1 MPGSELDVSS
11 GLNPT
16 TRAKRALKNI
26 AKPLGL
32 RLGVFTQHPPVQLR
46 PPIAPQLATTTGRG
60 TTPAPLVSIVTPS
73 FNQRRFLEATV
84 ESVLSQTYP
93 NLEYIVMD
101 GGSRD
106 GSAEYLRSVESRL
119 TAWRS
124 EPDKGQADAINKA
137 FALTRGDIMAWVNSD
152 DLLLPGAI
160 DAVVTYFDQHP
171 DVDVIYGQ
179 RVVIDNDGR
188 EVGRWVLP
196 RHSTSAFLW
205 RDYIPQE
212 TLFWRRSLWDRCG
225 SRVDA
230 SFQFAMDW
238 ELVLRFHEHGAR
250 FVRLPR
256 YLGAFR
262 THDEQKSL
270 AQVEKIG
277 RPEFER
283 LRQRYFPGTWSRHRQ
298 RLGGALY
305 LLRSIGYSW
314 LENAGVVRYR

>member
-1 MPGSELDVSS
+1 MAGAELDVSS
-11 GLNPT
+11 GLNTT
-16 TRAKRALKNI
+16 TRAKRAMKNI

-32 RLGVFTQHPPVQLR
+32 RLGVFAQHTPVPMRAPSKPVATAPSHR
-46 PPIAPQLATTTGRG
+46 PR
-60 TTPAPLVSIVTPS
+60 VSIVTPS
-73 FNQRRFLEATV
+73 FNQRRFLEATA
-84 ESVLSQTYP
+84 ESVLGQGYP
-93 NLEYIVMD
+93 NLEYVVMD
-101 GGSRD
+101 GGSQD
-106 GSAEYLRSVESRL
+106 GSADYLRSIESRL

-124 EPDKGQADAINKA
+124 EPDRGQADAINKA
-137 FALTRGDIMAWVNSD
+137 FALTSGEIMAWINSD

-160 DAVVTYFDQHP
+160 DAVVAHFQSHP
-171 DVDVIYGQ
+171 NVDVVYGQ
-179 RVVIDNDGR
+179 RLVIDHDGR

-250 FVRLPR
+250 FARLPR

-270 AQVEKIG
+270 AQVEKVG

-283 LRQRYFPGTWSRHRQ
+283 LRQRYFPNTWSRHWQ
-298 RLGGALY
+298 RAGGAAY

-314 LENAGVVRYR
+314 LEAAGLVTYR

>member
-11 GLNPT
+11 GLNFT
-16 TRAKRALKNI
+16 SRAKRALKNI
-26 AKPLGL
+26 AKPMGL
-32 RLGVFTQHPPVQLR
+32 RLGVFTQHPPVSLR
-46 PPIAPQLATTTGRG
+46 PPALSEARATGAVPR
-60 TTPAPLVSIVTPS
+60 VSIVTPS

-84 ESVLSQTYP
+84 DSVLGQGYP
-93 NLEYIVMD
+93 NLEYVVMD
-101 GGSRD
+101 GGSKD

-137 FALTRGDIMAWVNSD
+137 FALTSGEIMAWVNSD
-152 DLLLPGAI
+152 DLMLPGAI
-160 DAVVTYFDQHP
+160 DSVVAYFGEHP
-171 DVDVIYGQ
+171 EVDVVYGQ
-179 RVVIDNDGR
+179 RLVIDDDGR

-250 FVRLPR
+250 FARLPR

-270 AQVEKIG
+270 AQVEKVG

-283 LRQRYFPGTWSRHRQ
+283 LRRRYFPGTWSRHRQ

-314 LENAGVVRYR
+314 LEGAGVVRYR

>member
-11 GLNPT
+11 GLNST

-32 RLGVFTQHPPVQLR
+32 RLGVFTQHPPIDLR
-46 PPIAPQLATTTGRG
+46 PPRAPAAHPAARATDASPR
-60 TTPAPLVSIVTPS
+60 VSVVTPS

-84 ESVLSQTYP
+84 ESVLAQNYP
-93 NLEYIVMD
+93 NLEYVVMD
-101 GGSRD
+101 GASRD
-106 GSAEYLRSVESRL
+106 GSADYLRSIDARL

-124 EPDKGQADAINKA
+124 EPDEGQADAINKA
-137 FALTRGDIMAWVNSD
+137 FALTSGDIMAWINSD
-152 DLLLPGAI
+152 DLMLPGAI
-160 DAVVTYFDQHP
+160 ESVVTFFAAHP
-171 DVDVIYGQ
+171 DVDVVYGQ
-179 RVVIDNDGR
+179 RLVIDHDGH

-250 FVRLPR
+250 FARLPR

-270 AQVEKIG
+270 AQVEKVG

-314 LENAGVVRYR
+314 LEHARLVSYR